1 MNALAAAAL
10 AVLAAAAVAAE
21 TPPPI
26 DLRTT
31 EAGRALLERYV
42 GTSSCESF
50 GTGAVGVYATSAWRS
65 EAVQAAR
72 AAERAVPEVA
82 AALGVTPDRFLPLW
96 ILVAPGGSYLER
108 EAPSWSAA
116 VAQPDRRLI
125 VLAGPAL
132 RRTRMR
138 IDETVAHE
146 IAHLALHAR
155 LGEIGWVPRWFDEGL
170 AMTLAGYRR
179 TTDQLAL
186 AGRGPVRLR
195 ELADRFPQHPT
206 LARQAYLESEAA
218 VRRLLERGS
227 LGPLL
232 RRSAA
237 GEEFDEAFLAVYG
250 ESLEV
255 FAASVES
262 DVGRR
267 WRWMAALGGGV
278 VLGGFMALLAIV
290 GAVRLRLRDRARLRA
305 WETEER
311 RLAAVEP
318 PSDGAAT

>member
-1 MNALAAAAL
+1 MPIVR
-10 AVLAAAAVAAE
+10 AVLTILLAGSCAAE
-21 TPPPI
+21 TAPAT

-31 EAGRALLERYV
+31 EAGRALLARYL
-42 GTSSCESF
+42 GTSDCESL
-50 GTGAVGVYATSAWRS
+50 GTGAIGVYATAAWRS
-65 EAVQAAR
+65 EARLAAR
-72 AAERAVPEVA
+72 TAERAVPEVA
-82 AALGVTPDRFLPLW
+82 AALGITPDRFLPFW
-96 ILVAPGGSYLER
+96 ILVAPGGGYLER

-116 VAQPDRRLI
+116 VAQPDRRLV
-125 VLAGPAL
+125 VLAGPAI

-138 IDETVAHE
+138 VDETVTHE

-195 ELADRFPQHPT
+195 DLTDRFPQHPT

-232 RRSAA
+232 RRCAA
-237 GEEFDEAFLAVYG
+237 GEEFEDAFRSVYG
-250 ESLEV
+250 ESLGD
-255 FAASVES
+255 FSARVEAE
-262 DVGRR
+262 VGRR
-267 WRWMAALGGGV
+267 WRWMAALGGGAA
-278 VLGGFMALLAIV
+278 LGGFMALLAIV
-290 GAVRLRLRDRARLRA
+290 GAVRVRHRARARLRA

-318 PSDGAAT
+318 PPDDVTP